1 MTRTRS
7 NGAAWAMNVG
17 ATTPETNMAK
27 QEKNLIREAIFAT
40 DSIKGFKIG
49 WTKEAADL
57 FK

>member
-1 MTRTRS
+1 
-7 NGAAWAMNVG
+7 MNVG

-40 DSIKGFKIG
+40 DSIKGFEIG